1 MFIVRWRR
9 LSMIDVEDLV
19 ARIWCALAEHP
30 VAAPRLSVQAH
41 VDGAVD
47 VGLSFRTNH
56 DAELVMRAAPKV
68 TCLASGPPT
77 ASWHAE
83 GTRQN

>member
-1 MFIVRWRR
+1 MFIVRLGR
-9 LSMIDVEDLV
+9 LSMTDAEDLV
-19 ARIWCALAEHP
+19 ARIWCVLAEHP
-30 VAAPRLSVQAH
+30 VAAPRLLVQAH
-41 VDGAVD
+41 ADGAVD

-77 ASWHAE
+77 TSWHAE
-83 GTRQN
+83 ATWQN